1 MCSLGNFLSLSHCFC
16 PAVLARALASE
27 AFQPRLAGDPAVE
40 EVGDSQR
47 VARQGTDMKVT
58 GLRPGLGKDRADQQ
72 QGVAPSCALRSL
84 LGEQAQRLD
93 TSEECKEVAVL
104 MARAA
109 RPGSRL
115 RGAGKSG
122 RQVGRHHQEH
132 VGNPG

>member
-1 MCSLGNFLSLSHCFC
+1 M
-16 PAVLARALASE
+16 
-27 AFQPRLAGDPAVE
+27 
-40 EVGDSQR
+40 
-47 VARQGTDMKVT
+47 
-58 GLRPGLGKDRADQQ
+58 
-72 QGVAPSCALRSL
+72 APSCALRSL

-93 TSEECKEVAVL
+93 TSEECKEAAVL

-132 VGNPG
+132 VGNPGWALGKFISEVSGLDREHLSGQSLGQTLPPLPSWQTHFHPAPSLLGLQRSFP